1 MANQTEK
8 LKLPPGVKPLEELT
22 LMDDYMF
29 GAVMR
34 DKENLKPLLE
44 SILNIRIIDISFV
57 EAQKTEKE
65 GYYSHG
71 IRMDLYVKDEDGRI
85 FNVEVQTTNNKNL
98 PKRMRYYQ
106 SVIDVDILTP
116 GEDYKD
122 LKSSYVIFICNYD
135 PYKDNRYIYS
145 FENRCIQDT
154 ELTFGDE
161 ALKVIV
167 NTKGTVGEVTEDLKE
182 VLVYLDEGRTTGEY
196 TKQLDDAVNLV
207 KSSEERRHEYMVMKI
222 HEMEMRAESR
232 AEGRAEGKGEQ
243 KVEDAR
249 AMYDDGLEPERIAR
263 ILKLD
268 IADVE
273 VMLGLRKMA

>member
-135 PYKDNRYIYS
+135 PYKDNRYIYT
-145 FENRCIQDT
+145 FENRCVQDT
-154 ELTFGDE
+154 ELAFGDE
-161 ALKVIV
+161 TLKVIV
-167 NTKGTVGEVTEDLKE
+167 NTKGTVGEVTDGLKE
-182 VLVYLDEGRTTGEY
+182 VLVYLDKGKATGEY
-196 TKQLDDAVNLV
+196 TKQLDEAVNLV

-222 HEMEMRAESR
+222 HEMEMRAE
-232 AEGRAEGKGEQ
+232 GRAEGKGEQ

-249 AMYDDGLEPERIAR
+249 AMYEDGLEPERIAR